1 MYHRPSS
8 TAEVSEKLAE
18 TIPPMAR
25 MQYKIRALLLVPIL
39 VGVLAFAARD
49 VLRGQIS
56 PPHAES
62 ETLEVIVLD
71 AETWE
76 PIPGAVV
83 EIKGPYGLYDC
94 PPTTARGIAEASV
107 EVPCH
112 YSSSGFG
119 GLSHRL
125 SYARFDVTVDA
136 EGFTRA
142 KFVRGMQYAEGAVGG
157 RYTMRMLLRRRR

>member
-1 MYHRPSS
+1 
-8 TAEVSEKLAE
+8 
-18 TIPPMAR
+18 MAR

-49 VLRGQIS
+49 VLRGRIS
-56 PPHAES
+56 PSHAES

-125 SYARFDVTVDA
+125 SYVRFDVTVDA

-142 KFVRGMQYAEGAVGG
+142 KFVQGMQCAEGAVGG